1 MKKYEKNCI
10 EMFLREDKPRRPG
23 RAGTWIF
30 GQEFKGQ
37 DYFKEAQNMVEI
49 LLITG
54 NYMMMNG
61 FPEGFQK
68 RTYNMGDHKGG
79 PFPKYNRGC
88 DKIMI
93 FNGTDTDNLLDLGA
107 HIEFH
112 LGEGE
117 EEQVFEFD
125 EPRCVFIPQGVRY
138 GPIYITKFRRNVIIT
153 NVYTVIT
160 KEAADIVNDMEF
172 VGDDKKIKEIIGDNM
187 EMYKKFYGSDPVD
200 PMGSI
205 KKEQG

>member
-1 MKKYEKNCI
+1 MKKYENNCI

-37 DYFKEAQNMVEI
+37 AYFKEAQNMVEI
-49 LLITG
+49 LPVTG

-61 FPEGFQK
+61 FPAGFQK

-93 FNGTDTDNLLDLGA
+93 FTGTDMDNLRDLGA
-107 HIEFH
+107 HVEFH

-117 EEQVFEFD
+117 DEQVFEFD
-125 EPRCVFIPQGVRY
+125 EPRVIFIPKNVRY
-138 GPIYITKFRRNVIIT
+138 GPIYITQFRKNLVVT
-153 NVYTVIT
+153 NVYTVIS
-160 KEAADIVNDMEF
+160 KEAADIVNDFEF
-172 VGDDKKIKEIIGDNM
+172 VGDEKKIQEVIGDNLQ
-187 EMYKKFYGSDPVD
+187 MYKDFYGSDPVD

-205 KKEQG
+205 KKE